1 MPIYVYRCDDCSQV
15 HEAMQ
20 KLSDAPLRC
29 CPACGHEALRKLI
42 APAGIIFKG
51 SGFHKNDYASSG
63 GRTRAV
69 EDSKAK
75 APSEPPKPASPTSS
89 DSKTGS
95 EKKAGGA
102 ESKVA

>member
-1 MPIYVYRCDDCSQV
+1 MPIYVYRCDDCSEV
-15 HEAMQ
+15 HEALQ
-20 KLSDAPLRC
+20 KLSDEPLRR

-63 GRTRAV
+63 GRTRAT
-69 EDSKAK
+69 EGTRS
-75 APSEPPKPASPTSS
+75 APAAETSKPAASS
-89 DSKTGS
+89 ESKPGS